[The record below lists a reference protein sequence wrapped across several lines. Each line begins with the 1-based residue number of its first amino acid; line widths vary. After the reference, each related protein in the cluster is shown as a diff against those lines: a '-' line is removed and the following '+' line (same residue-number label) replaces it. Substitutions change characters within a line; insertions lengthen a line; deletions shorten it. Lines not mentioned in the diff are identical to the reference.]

1 MGIIL
6 LRKKQIILIGIL
18 CIISFLFFW
27 GYLFFN
33 NKSNQEDSSR
43 VVNTKED
50 RLKSSTE
57 GENQSDVQ
65 RKSPEL
71 FSKDLNANSDKNK
84 YYFVYLRQG
93 NGNSDTSFVPETLN
107 PGYDKTESMN
117 ISVSFDDYG
126 IPAKDE
132 KMILIY
138 DHKISESNKQKI
150 KEIAGEENY
159 EKALKEIEERIGE
172 DRASK

>member
-1 MGIIL
+1 M
-6 LRKKQIILIGIL
+6 LRKRQIILIGTL
-18 CIISFLFFW
+18 CIISFLFLG

-33 NKSNQEDSSR
+33 NKSNQED
-43 VVNTKED
+43 

-57 GENQSDVQ
+57 GEHQSDLQ

-117 ISVSFDDYG
+117 ISISFDDYG

-138 DHKISESNKQKI
+138 DYKISESNKQKI

-172 DRASK
+172 GRASK

>member
-6 LRKKQIILIGIL
+6 SQKKQLISIGVL
-18 CIISFLFFW
+18 CILGLLFFG

-33 NKSNQEDSSR
+33 NKSNQ
-43 VVNTKED
+43 KES
-50 RLKSSTE
+50 LESSTE
-57 GENQSDVQ
+57 SENQSDVQ
-65 RKSPEL
+65 RKSPES
-71 FSKDLNANSDKNK
+71 FSKDLNANSAKNK
-84 YYFVYLRQG
+84 YYFVYSRQE
-93 NGNSDTSFVPETLN
+93 NGKSDTSFVPETLN

-117 ISVSFDDYG
+117 ISISFDDYG

-159 EKALKEIEERIGE
+159 EKALKEIEEGIGE